1 MAIENT
7 VPASTKEQLNRPFM
21 WLVIAGGVVVCI
33 LSVWNLKIAEVN
45 VQLLLLAFVTLV
57 LGSRI
62 GIQIPHV
69 TAEITV
75 SDTIVFLILLL
86 YGGEVAVLIA
96 AAEALCSSMR
106 FATKWFTRLFNA
118 ALLACSTAVTALV
131 IHLCFGP
138 IKELGREGLTGNFI
152 VALFMMASVQYVVN
166 SGLAALR
173 ESMKRNRPFV
183 EIWQKHFLWT
193 SITYYAGAS
202 AAGTIERLI
211 HGVGLYA
218 FLVALPI
225 IGIIYAT
232 YRTYRRNIVDAEQH
246 ANEQSR
252 ISQALQQSEEHFR
265 NAFDHAAGMAL
276 ISADGQWRRVNGSL
290 CQILGYSEQELLA
303 TNFQEVT
310 FPDDLGDDLVHIYQL
325 LEGKRRIDQREKRYL
340 HKLGH
345 PVWVLQS
352 ASVARNAGGDAL
364 HLILQIQDITER
376 KRAEEQVHHAA
387 FHDALTGLPNRTL
400 LSDRLS
406 LSLARAKRNKEYQF
420 AVLFLDLDRF
430 KLVNDSLGHT
440 LGDQLLV
447 ELGRRLEV
455 CMRKADTVARLGGDE
470 FGMLLDGIKDPYDAI
485 YIAERIQEEL
495 LEPFTLNGHEFLTT
509 TSIGIAFSQTGYE
522 RPEDIL
528 RDADIAMYRAKAN
541 GKARYEVFDVAMH
554 SHAVEMLTLERELRH
569 AIERKEVKVHYQP
582 IVSLTDKM
590 LVGFEALA
598 RLESAELGPISP
610 AQFIPLAEETGLIIA
625 LGFLVLAEACKQMV
639 QWHQQYPREHKLTLS
654 VNLSSKQFTQLN
666 LVDSI
671 KKILTETGMDPSSL
685 HLEITESV
693 IMEKAQDAAEM
704 LSQLKALGVKL
715 SIDDFGT
722 GYSSLSYLHSF
733 PFDILK
739 IDRSFVCRMGTDK
752 ESTGIVETI
761 LTLAQ
766 KLGKKAVAEGVEN
779 ETQFELLK
787 AMGCGYGQGYLFS
800 RPLWWGAAEKL
811 IAKDGGLDGIDNEP
825 VNREVEVASEIY
837 AM

>member
-1 MAIENT
+1 MASDI
-7 VPASTKEQLNRPFM
+7 PARRSGKEQLNKPFM
-21 WLVIAGGVVVCI
+21 WLIIAAGAAVCV
-33 LSVWNLKIAEVN
+33 LSVHRLQTANID
-45 VQLLLLAFVTLV
+45 VQLLLIAFATLV
-57 LGSRI
+57 FGSRI
-62 GIQIPHV
+62 GVQVPHIK
-69 TAEITV
+69 AEITV
-75 SDTIVFLILLL
+75 SDTFIFLILML
-86 YGGEVAVLIA
+86 YGGEAAVLIA
-96 AAEALCSSMR
+96 AVEALCSSMR
-106 FATKWFTRLFNA
+106 FANKWFTRAFNS
-118 ALLACSTAVTALV
+118 ALLACSTFVTAWV
-131 IHLCFGP
+131 IQLCFGS
-138 IKELGREGLTGNFI
+138 IKEMARGSYTGNFI
-152 VALFMMASVQYVVN
+152 VALFLMASVQYITN

-183 EIWQKHFLWT
+183 EIWQKHFLWS

-202 AAGTIERLI
+202 AAGMITRLI
-211 HGVGLYA
+211 TGLGFYA
-218 FLVALPI
+218 FLIALPI

-232 YRTYRRNIVDAEQH
+232 YRTYRRNIEEAENH

-276 ISADGQWRRVNGSL
+276 ISPDGQWRRVNGSL
-290 CQILGYSEQELLA
+290 CQILGYTEKELLA

-310 FPDDLGDDLVHIYQL
+310 YPDDLGNDLVHMYQL

-340 HKLGH
+340 HRSGH
-345 PVWVLQS
+345 PLWVLQS
-352 ASVARNAGGDAL
+352 ASVARNAKGDPL

-387 FHDALTGLPNRTL
+387 YHDALTGLPNRTL
-400 LSDRLS
+400 LADRLS
-406 LSLARAKRNKEYQF
+406 LSLARAKRNREYQF

-447 ELGRRLEV
+447 ELGRRLEL
-455 CMRKADTVARLGGDE
+455 CMRKPDTVARLGGDE

-485 YIAERIQEEL
+485 HIAERIQEAL
-495 LEPFTLNGHEFLTT
+495 LEPFNLNGHEFLTT
-509 TSIGIAFSQTGYE
+509 TSIGIAFSQSGYDF
-522 RPEDIL
+522 PEDIL

-554 SHAVEMLTLERELRH
+554 SHAVEMLNLERELRH
-569 AIERKEVKVHYQP
+569 AIERREVKVHYQP
-582 IVSLTDKM
+582 IVSLSDKT

-598 RLESAELGPISP
+598 RVESAALGPISP
-610 AQFIPLAEETGLIIA
+610 AQFIPLAEETGLIIP
-625 LGFLVLAEACKQMV
+625 LGMLVLEEACRQMRK
-639 QWHQQYPREHKLTLS
+639 WHEQYPQEQSLTIS

-666 LVDSI
+666 LVELI
-671 KKILTETGMDPSSL
+671 KKVLEETGLEPGCL

-693 IMEKAQDAAEM
+693 IMEKAQEATEM

-739 IDRSFVCRMGTDK
+739 IDRSFVCRVATDN
-752 ESTGIVETI
+752 ESAEIVETI
-761 LTLAQ
+761 LTLAK
-766 KLGKKAVAEGVEN
+766 KLGKKAVAEGVET
-779 ETQFELLK
+779 EDQLAVLQ
-787 AMGCGYGQGYLFS
+787 ASGCGYGQGYLFS
-800 RPLWWGAAEKL
+800 RPLWPGAVERLLSKESS
-811 IAKDGGLDGIDNEP
+811 LDSFSNAP
-825 VNREVEVASEIY
+825 VGREVEAAPEIY

>member
-1 MAIENT
+1 MSTDI
-7 VPASTKEQLNRPFM
+7 PAQLSGKQKLNRPFM
-21 WLVIAGGVVVCI
+21 ALVIAAGALVCI
-33 LSVWNLKIAEVN
+33 LSVVRLQAANID
-45 VQLLLLAFVTLV
+45 VQLLLIAFATLV
-57 LGSRI
+57 FGSRV
-62 GIQIPHV
+62 GVQVPHV
-69 TAEITV
+69 TAQITV
-75 SDTIVFLILLL
+75 SDTFIFLILLL
-86 YGGEVAVLIA
+86 YGGEAAVLIA

-106 FATKWFTRLFNA
+106 FANKWLTRLFNA
-118 ALLACSTAVTALV
+118 ALLACSTFVTAWVLQ
-131 IHLCFGP
+131 LCFGP
-138 IKELGREGLTGNFI
+138 TRDMVRASFTGNFI
-152 VALFMMASVQYVVN
+152 IALFLMASVQYVTN
-166 SGLAALR
+166 SGLAAFR
-173 ESMKRNRPFV
+173 ESFKRNRSFV

-202 AAGTIERLI
+202 AAGMITRLI
-211 HGVGLYA
+211 TGLGFYA
-218 FLVALPI
+218 FLIAVPI

-232 YRTYRRNIVDAEQH
+232 YRTYRRNIEDAHNH

-276 ISADGQWRRVNGSL
+276 ISPDGQWRRVNGSL
-290 CQILGYSEQELLA
+290 CNILGYTEQELLA

-310 FPDDLGDDLVHIYQL
+310 FPDDLGNDLVHMYQL
-325 LEGKRRIDQREKRYL
+325 LEGKRKIDQREKRYL
-340 HKLGH
+340 HRSGH
-345 PVWVLQS
+345 PIWVLQS
-352 ASVARNAGGDAL
+352 ASCARNAKGEPL

-400 LSDRLS
+400 LADRLS
-406 LSLARAKRNKEYQF
+406 LALARAKRNKEYQF

-447 ELGRRLEV
+447 ELGQRLEL

-495 LEPFTLNGHEFLTT
+495 LQPFQLNGHEFLTT
-509 TSIGIAFSQTGYE
+509 TSIGIALSQTGYE
-522 RPEDIL
+522 FPEDIL

-554 SHAVEMLTLERELRH
+554 SHAVEMLNLERELRH
-569 AIERKEVKVHYQP
+569 AIERNQVKVHYQP
-582 IVSLTDKM
+582 IVSLADKS

-598 RLESAELGPISP
+598 RVESEALGTISP
-610 AQFIPLAEETGLIIA
+610 AQFIPLAEETGLIIP
-625 LGFLVLAEACKQMV
+625 LGMAVLQESCRQMRY
-639 QWHQQYPREHKLTLS
+639 WHEQFPQQPPLTIS

-666 LVDSI
+666 LVELI
-671 KKILTETGMDPSSL
+671 TRTLNETKLDPACL
-685 HLEITESV
+685 QLEITESV
-693 IMEKAQDAAEM
+693 IMEKGQEATEM

-733 PFDILK
+733 PFDIMK
-739 IDRSFVCRMGTDK
+739 IDRSFVSQLATHN
-752 ESTGIVETI
+752 ESAGIVETI
-761 LTLAQ
+761 LTLAH
-766 KLGKKAVAEGVEN
+766 KLGKKAVAEGVET
-779 ETQFELLK
+779 EDQLGMLR
-787 AMGCGYGQGYLFS
+787 AAGCGYGQGFLFS
-800 RPLWWGAAEKL
+800 RPLWPGAVERL
-811 IAKDGGLDGIDNEP
+811 LSNESSLDSFSNAP
-825 VNREVEVASEIY
+825 VGPEIEVTPEVY